1 MKNPDEL
8 VQILNL
14 LSNDQKIELF
24 SNIAKQDANLGIIML
39 EKMEITEDDE
49 LRQELFNH
57 FFNYDLQFN
66 GTVHT
71 NKVKNYLETLFVN
84 DIINI
89 LPEMKTQFDFY
100 LLEYKVDLNIL
111 SIENFKKLINYP
123 VHDTFET
130 YWKTKLCDEF
140 DFYNN
145 NVDKD
150 ALKLISEQFFNLE
163 YYKQKQ
169 YLLDTNIVSYLPK
182 DFISQMAG
190 NNNIGKYVANIIVD
204 FSQNNHEINEFLLN
218 HIKNS
223 LSKKENKEVLNIL
236 SNELFITNVDI
247 DNFKKLR
254 EIYPFNI
261 ENSPEIF
268 NVINEINNIVE
279 KLEDVEGLSNF
290 VNYCFEKNEKCILID
305 KNIIVDDFS
314 SFHDNQLFSNPSLL
328 AKLIYISDL
337 NNHHFNEK
345 VILGSVI
352 QIIQNNI
359 EQIKFNF
366 EDESFDEDMEN
377 SSESVD
383 SIISQLEKYVFEN
396 NIDNTIKGKKLKL

>member
-169 YLLDTNIVSYLPK
+169 YLLDTDIVSYLPK